1 VLFTVRERADSEADV
16 LPALSRAVGRAR
28 NALREREPEVRGAD
42 QEVSRAVSSS
52 LLAHQH
58 YLAGVRCVERPSDS
72 VGAGYVDCER
82 HFRKAL
88 DIDPDFSLA
97 HFELARLA
105 WWSAAPYDEL
115 RPMLDAALRR
125 VDMLSPREQA
135 LVRAWDASLS
145 PRPERSI
152 EILEAAV
159 KESPEDPRLT
169 YALAEALFRQGR
181 VAESVPHLERAVE
194 LDPGFELAVDS
205 LVWYLGKL
213 DRVEDLKRVAGQLA
227 ASPPSTGRLI
237 SEARALGFS
246 GNLEEAIRVL
256 RRAAPSGTGLAR
268 DHLEAALVEAGE
280 WAEVEPMLRED
291 AAREPDGAGERLVRY
306 LLLRGRTREAKAIR
320 DRRPPPPDP
329 RRRFIE
335 GAREVNEFLAPRKD
349 LAAVR
354 RIAEEVAATSTE
366 NAASLAPALAYLGGG
381 DAALT
386 LTAHPSVDPGTRKL
400 VDALV
405 AWRAAG
411 PGAAL
416 GALREVAR
424 GEPYTAELGPPDA
437 VSWYAAECAFE
448 ASRDEAAL
456 ADLRRFQRFYYPLGQ
471 WRTWALPRSLVLE
484 ARLLQQLGRP
494 AEASVALARLEDML
508 SGADADH
515 PLLADA
521 RALRRKLGPGGRSV
535 AAASVPGRPN
545 RGGGA
550 R

>member
-1 VLFTVRERADSEADV
+1 
-16 LPALSRAVGRAR
+16 
-28 NALREREPEVRGAD
+28 
-42 QEVSRAVSSS
+42 
-52 LLAHQH
+52 
-58 YLAGVRCVERPSDS
+58 
-72 VGAGYVDCER
+72 
-82 HFRKAL
+82 
-88 DIDPDFSLA
+88 
-97 HFELARLA
+97 
-105 WWSAAPYDEL
+105 
-115 RPMLDAALRR
+115 
-125 VDMLSPREQA
+125 
-135 LVRAWDASLS
+135 
-145 PRPERSI
+145 
-152 EILEAAV
+152 
-159 KESPEDPRLT
+159 
-169 YALAEALFRQGR
+169 
-181 VAESVPHLERAVE
+181 
-194 LDPGFELAVDS
+194 
-205 LVWYLGKL
+205 
-213 DRVEDLKRVAGQLA
+213 
-227 ASPPSTGRLI
+227 
-237 SEARALGFS
+237 
-246 GNLEEAIRVL
+246 
-256 RRAAPSGTGLAR
+256 
-268 DHLEAALVEAGE
+268 
-280 WAEVEPMLRED
+280 
-291 AAREPDGAGERLVRY
+291 
-306 LLLRGRTREAKAIR
+306 
-320 DRRPPPPDP
+320 
-329 RRRFIE
+329 
-335 GAREVNEFLAPRKD
+335 
-349 LAAVR
+349 VR